1 MASAGLNESYSNPSI
16 DANKFGSP
24 MDQAMQA
31 QTDADHQA
39 NAQRALAN
47 GHANGQTG
55 GGRTL
60 QIPKYLPAGEIPGPS
75 YNNAVSIGAE
85 CNGPHCSSPI
95 SPTSPKFY
103 PQNPSMVRL
112 GNSSLQTQ
120 QGGSRLLAYG
130 QIRDPRSGEV
140 VDCHSDQGRQVYH
153 RYLQRVSR

>member
-1 MASAGLNESYSNPSI
+1 MASTGLNESYSNPSI

-24 MDQAMQA
+24 MDQAMQS
-31 QTDADHQA
+31 QTDADQHA

-47 GHANGQTG
+47 GQAG

-60 QIPKYLPAGEIPGPS
+60 NIPKYLPAGEIPGPS

-95 SPTSPKFY
+95 SPTSLKFY

-112 GNSSLQTQ
+112 GNSSPPTQ
-120 QGGSRLLAYG
+120 QGGSRLLEYG
-130 QIRDPRSGEV
+130 QIRDPRSGQV
-140 VDCHSDQGRQVYH
+140 VDCHSDQGRQVYR
-153 RYLQRVSR
+153 RYLRRLSS